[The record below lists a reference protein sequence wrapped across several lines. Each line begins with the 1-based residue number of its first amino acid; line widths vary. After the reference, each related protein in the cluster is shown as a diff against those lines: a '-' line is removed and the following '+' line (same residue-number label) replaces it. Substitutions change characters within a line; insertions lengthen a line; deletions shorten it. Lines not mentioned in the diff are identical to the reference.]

1 MRVYR
6 PIPFTKL
13 RLVMLNSHQWPTRS
27 HLICGLGSL
36 LILSAC
42 GNTPSANPP
51 AATTPPPPPLAPIAN
66 DAATTPDN
74 APDVDR
80 DRRAKVAPTRQPATI
95 ETAPLA
101 TSPTPNNPANPT
113 QPLTRPT
120 SDLPDVL
127 LPALDTLRT
136 QTQIPVLLPDR
147 LPLPDEPIYASA
159 SADADRYVIDLG
171 YVPNC
176 RGNACML
183 GTIAARRGTGDY
195 YQLDES
201 FEMTIELADGTPAY
215 FNPSVCGA
223 SCAPPVLEW
232 EYGGARY
239 RLELKGLSEAEALGT
254 LAGLA
259 NSAIAAGDRRR

>member
-1 MRVYR
+1 
-6 PIPFTKL
+6 
-13 RLVMLNSHQWPTRS
+13 
-27 HLICGLGSL
+27 
-36 LILSAC
+36 
-42 GNTPSANPP
+42 
-51 AATTPPPPPLAPIAN
+51 TPPPLRPHRSPMVMRPHRATHPTLIAN
-66 DAATTPDN
+66 AAP
-74 APDVDR
+74 
-80 DRRAKVAPTRQPATI
+80 KIAPTRQPATI

-113 QPLTRPT
+113 QPLTSPT

-127 LPALDTLRT
+127 LPALETLRT
-136 QTQIPVLLPDR
+136 QAQIPVLLPDR
-147 LPLPDEPIYASA
+147 LPLPDEPIYASTN
-159 SADADRYVIDLG
+159 ADADRYVIDLG

-195 YQLDES
+195 YQLGEA

-232 EYGGARY
+232 EYGGRDIA
-239 RLELKGLSEAEALGT
+239 GAEGT
-254 LAGLA
+254 IGGGGTGNASRIGEF
-259 NSAIAAGDRRR
+259 GDRSGRSATLTRRIDPRSR